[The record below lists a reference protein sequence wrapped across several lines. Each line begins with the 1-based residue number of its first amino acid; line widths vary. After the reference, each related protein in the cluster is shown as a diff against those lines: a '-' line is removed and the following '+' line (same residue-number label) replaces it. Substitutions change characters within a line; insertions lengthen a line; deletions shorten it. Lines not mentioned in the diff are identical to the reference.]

1 MDQQHRSQH
10 PREAE
15 PVKGIKVFYLT
26 GNPRDA
32 GESFEG
38 LLGVK
43 SKPWAEADLH
53 EIVERARGA

>member
-1 MDQQHRSQH
+1 M
-10 PREAE
+10 
-15 PVKGIKVFYLT
+15 KGIKVFYLT